1 MRRNDG
7 FTLIELIVVIIIL
20 GLLAATAAPKF
31 LNLQKEAREATLKGL
46 KGAMESA
53 SSLIYSKSV
62 INGIENTAAADG
74 VGVSV
79 ANSTVTTTYG
89 YPTATSTGIPAALDL
104 STGDWKSAKSGSGS
118 DYVFYPDTT
127 SGNTVSAGCNVT
139 YTAPTASG
147 SRPTIKVVNSSC

>member
-31 LNLQKEAREATLKGL
+31 LNLQKEAREAALKGL

-79 ANSTVTTTYG
+79 ANSTVTTHFG

-104 STGDWKSAKSGSGS
+104 STGDWKGAESGSV
-118 DYVFYPDTT
+118 YVFYPDTT

>member
-31 LNLQKEAREATLKGL
+31 LNLQKEAREAALKGL

-62 INGIENTAAADG
+62 INGIENTAAATG

-89 YPTATSTGIPAALDL
+89 YPTATATGIPAALDL
-104 STGDWKSAKSGSGS
+104 STGDWKGDESGS

-139 YTAPTASG
+139 YTAPTESG

>member
-31 LNLQKEAREATLKGL
+31 LNLQKEAREAALKGL

-62 INGIENTAAADG
+62 INGIENTAAATG

-79 ANSTVTTTYG
+79 ANSTVTTHFG

-104 STGDWKSAKSGSGS
+104 STGDWKGAKSGS

-127 SGNTVSAGCNVT
+127 SGNAVSAGCNVT

-147 SRPTIKVVNSSC
+147 SRPTIKVENSSC

>member
-1 MRRNDG
+1 MRRNSG

-62 INGIENTAAADG
+62 ITGIENTAAGAG

-79 ANSTVTTTYG
+79 GSGTVTTTYG
-89 YPTATSTGIPAALDL
+89 YPTATAAGIHAALDL
-104 STGDWKSAKSGSGS
+104 STGDWKGAPSGAN
-118 DYVFYPDTT
+118 YVFYPDTT
-127 SGNTVSAGCNVT
+127 SGNAVSAGCHVE
-139 YTAPTASG
+139 YVAPTISG
-147 SRPTIKVVNSSC
+147 SRPTISIENSSC

>member
-62 INGIENTAAADG
+62 INGIENTAAGAG

-79 ANSTVTTTYG
+79 ANSTVTTHFG

-104 STGDWKSAKSGSGS
+104 SKGDWKSAKSGS

-139 YTAPTASG
+139 YTAPPASG